1 METANARLPDWLHK
15 KAPDQEAIA
24 QMRDLCDRLALNT
37 ICSSAMCPNQSDCF
51 KEHIATFMIMGD
63 VCTRNCRFCNVNK
76 GHVLSLDKDEPHRVA
91 MAASILRLSHV
102 VITSV
107 TRDDLLDGGASHF
120 AATIREVRAE
130 NPDTTVEV
138 LIPDLG
144 GSLNALKSI
153 VSAFPQVIGHNI
165 ETVPS
170 LYSRVRPLAEYR
182 KSLELLKNAR
192 IIDRRI
198 ITKSGLMLG
207 LGESK
212 REITRVMKDL
222 RSVGCDI
229 LTLGQYLRPS
239 TKHIPVVRY
248 VTPEEFSELR
258 KQALNL
264 GFAAVASDPF
274 VRSSFNSGELYHTAL
289 NSRIY

>member
-1 METANARLPDWLHK
+1 MKTANTRLPHWLHK
-15 KAPDQEAIA
+15 EAPDQQAIA
-24 QMRDLCDRLALNT
+24 KMRDLCDRLALNT

-63 VCTRNCRFCNVNK
+63 VCTRNCRFCNVDK
-76 GHVLSLDKDEPHRVA
+76 GHGLPLDKDEPHRVA
-91 MAASILRLSHV
+91 MAASILGLRHV

-107 TRDDLLDGGASHF
+107 TRDDLPDGGASHF

-130 NPDTTVEV
+130 NPDTAVEV
-138 LIPDLG
+138 LIPDFG
-144 GSLNALKSI
+144 GSLNSLKSVI
-153 VSAFPQVIGHNI
+153 SAFPQVIGHNV

-170 LYSRVRPLAEYR
+170 LYTQVRPLANYET
-182 KSLELLKNAR
+182 SLELLENAK

-212 REITRVMKDL
+212 RQITSVMDDL
-222 RSVGCDI
+222 RSAGCDI

-239 TKHIPVVRY
+239 SKHIPVVRY
-248 VTPEEFSELR
+248 VTPEEFNELG

-264 GFAAVASDPF
+264 GFAAVASSPF
-274 VRSSFNSGELYHTAL
+274 VRSSFNSRELYHTAL
-289 NSRIY
+289 NSRVY